1 VVPAEGDVDMAVL
14 ASRVLLQA
22 RDFEV
27 TLAFYEGAL
36 GLHRFREFGSPPHR
50 GVVFFLGGGY
60 LEVTETDPAILPE
73 SPAGIRVWVQMRDVG
88 AAVTALEDAG
98 VAIAEPPQRKPWGLI
113 EATVHDPDG
122 LPLVLVEIPGDHP
135 MRRDTR

>member
-1 VVPAEGDVDMAVL
+1 VEVL
-14 ASRVLLQA
+14 ASRILLQA
-22 RDFEV
+22 RDLDV

-36 GLHRFREFGSPPHR
+36 GLHRFREFGSSPHR

-60 LEVTETDPAILPE
+60 LEVTETDPAVVPE
-73 SPAGIRVWVQMRDVG
+73 PPAGVRVWVQVRDVG
-88 AAVTALEDAG
+88 AAVSELHDAG
-98 VAIAEPPQRKPWGLI
+98 VTTVEPPERKPWGLT

-122 LPLVLVEIPGDHP
+122 LPLVLVEIPPDHP

>member
-1 VVPAEGDVDMAVL
+1 MEVL
-14 ASRVLLQA
+14 ASRILLQA
-22 RDFEV
+22 RDLDI

-60 LEVTETDPAILPE
+60 LEVTETDPAIVPE
-73 SPAGIRVWVQMRDVG
+73 PPAGIRVWVQVRDVA
-88 AAVTALEDAG
+88 AAVSALNDAG
-98 VAIAEPPQRKPWGLI
+98 VAIAEPAECKPWGLV

-122 LPLVLVEIPGDHP
+122 LPLVLVEIPRDHP

>member
-1 VVPAEGDVDMAVL
+1 VEVL

-22 RDFEV
+22 RDLDAS
-27 TLAFYEGAL
+27 LAFYEGAL
-36 GLHRFREFGSPPHR
+36 GLHRFREFGRPPYR

-60 LEVTETDPAILPE
+60 LEVTETAP
-73 SPAGIRVWVQMRDVG
+73 DVAPTPPFG
-88 AAVTALEDAG
+88 VRLWLQVRNVETATDELRAAG
-98 VAIAEPPQRKPWGLI
+98 VAIVSAPEHKPWGLI

-122 LPLVLVEIPGDHP
+122 LPLVLVEIPADHP

>member
-1 VVPAEGDVDMAVL
+1 MEVL
-14 ASRVLLQA
+14 ASRILLQA
-22 RDFEV
+22 RDLDV

-36 GLHRFREFGSPPHR
+36 GLHRFREFGAPPHR

-60 LEVTETDPAILPE
+60 LEVTETDPTVVPE
-73 SPAGIRVWVQMRDVG
+73 PPAGVRVWVQVRD
-88 AAVTALEDAG
+88 AATAVSTLQDAG
-98 VAIAEPPQRKPWGLI
+98 VAIVDAPELKPWGLI